1 MQVQCIKFIVSGR
14 VQGVG
19 FRYNTAYH
27 GLKLGVTGYA
37 KNLWDGDVEV
47 VVRGNVQQIEQM
59 EQFLQQG
66 PRMSRVDS
74 LHRETTELKEYK
86 GFDIL

>member
-1 MQVQCIKFIVSGR
+1 MELQCKKFTVSGR

-37 KNLWDGDVEV
+37 KNLWDGNVEV
-47 VVRGNVQQIEQM
+47 VVRGNAQQIEQM
-59 EQFLQQG
+59 EKFLQQG

-74 LHRETTELKEYK
+74 LQSEAAELKEYK